1 VKLKKLKVEN
11 YMITVRKIAATF
23 CAAMLPLLACA
34 QAADTAWQKANA
46 LYAEGKYAEASGAY
60 LRLEESGK
68 VNAALFYNAG
78 NAFYKQ
84 GEIAKAILYYERAL
98 RLAPDDEDA
107 RYNLELANMQT
118 VDKIEPIPQFFLV
131 AWIQSFC
138 NIFDVDTWSIVGAAL
153 FALTLMLALA
163 VLFGRTPLRKKVSFA
178 FAIACLSLSLVST
191 CIAVREKRHL
201 SSHAEAIVY
210 APVTSVKAS
219 PDAGGVDLFVLHEGT
234 KVELLETIGS
244 WEKVKTADGN
254 QGWLPTTTIEKI

>member
-1 VKLKKLKVEN
+1 MV
-11 YMITVRKIAATF
+11 ITAKKIAATF
-23 CAAMLPLLACA
+23 CAAVLSLLACA
-34 QAADTAWQKANA
+34 QVDTAWQKANA
-46 LYAEGKYAEASGAY
+46 LYTEGKYEEASNAY
-60 LRLEESGK
+60 LQLEESGK
-68 VNAALFYNAG
+68 ANSSLFYNAG

-153 FALTLMLALA
+153 FALTLVLTLAM
-163 VLFGRTPLRKKVSFA
+163 LFGQTPLRKKVSFT
-178 FAIACLSLSLVST
+178 FAVACLSLSLVST
-191 CIAVREKRHL
+191 CIAAREKRHL

-244 WEKVKTADGN
+244 WEKIKTADGN
-254 QGWLPTTTIEKI
+254 QGWLPTSAIENI